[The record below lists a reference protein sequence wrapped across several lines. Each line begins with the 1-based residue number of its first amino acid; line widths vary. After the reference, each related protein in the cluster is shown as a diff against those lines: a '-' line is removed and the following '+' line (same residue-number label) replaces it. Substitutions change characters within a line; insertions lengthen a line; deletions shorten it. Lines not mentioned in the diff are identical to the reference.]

1 MSQPIAVLE
10 KAFLVLETVDKL
22 GRTATL
28 KELTEATGL
37 PKPTLYRIL
46 QTLVDLGY
54 VDQDS
59 ARSRYGLSLR
69 LRQLARG
76 GDDFEDLRQKMLPVM
91 ENLHRKFNETINLGV
106 LQLNHVYYVHF
117 IETTQNLRWQVR
129 PGSRDP
135 FYCTA
140 LGRAVVAHL
149 PEKQRKQLLNR
160 IVFEQ
165 RTPSTPT
172 NREEVER
179 LLAETEERGWAY
191 DDQENDL
198 GVSCFGVPLF
208 DPDGEV
214 IASLSISVPQSRLT
228 PDLRDEIISA
238 LLAVRHAAL
247 GSESSAVEG
256 VPT

>member
-76 GDDFEDLRQKMLPVM
+76 GDDFEELRQKMLPVM
-91 ENLHRKFNETINLGV
+91 ESLHRKFNETINLGV

-129 PGSRDP
+129 PSLICPKSSGSNCSTGSSSNNERP
-135 FYCTA
+135 VRRQT
-140 LGRAVVAHL
+140 GRKWSACSPKPRNGAGRMTTRKTILAFIVLACRSL
-149 PEKQRKQLLNR
+149 TLTEK
-160 IVFEQ
+160 
-165 RTPSTPT
+165 
-172 NREEVER
+172 
-179 LLAETEERGWAY
+179 
-191 DDQENDL
+191 
-198 GVSCFGVPLF
+198 
-208 DPDGEV
+208 
-214 IASLSISVPQSRLT
+214 SLQ
-228 PDLRDEIISA
+228 A
-238 LLAVRHAAL
+238 
-247 GSESSAVEG
+247 
-256 VPT
+256 